1 MADPTQELKDRV
13 SGSCPYCDLSDR
25 HGIAQDYYAQ
35 FVNRLDSMFKW
46 KGLPRTIPEAILER
60 YLKLN
65 GWCGIGQVTKE
76 QITTG
81 SRQLET
87 EPGLYCFFGGLG
99 ATPDEYYR
107 PTQIILANPILGS
120 RSYNI
125 GKDCVWAKNDSLAR
139 GISHILSRYA
149 HLLAENDISIH
160 VAQVTSRI
168 PFVFTAETD
177 NEVDSAKQFIKQAE
191 EGKIGIIKSSAFNNG
206 VTPKPTGSENSGNY
220 LKALIELHQYLKA
233 QWYNDLGIGAQ
244 FNMKRER
251 VNVAE
256 TEANSPSLLPLVD
269 EMLNFRKKICEE
281 VKQMFPDQNWEVEL
295 NSAWKLENLSQELK
309 VESLKEDS
317 SHLESKEDD
326 GDDV

>member
-1 MADPTQELKDRV
+1 MSDNDTAIGLV
-13 SGSCPYCDLSDR
+13 SGTCPYCDLSDR
-25 HGIAQDYYAQ
+25 HAIAQDYYAQ

-46 KGLPRTIPEAILER
+46 KGLPRTIPENVLER

-65 GWCGIGQVTKE
+65 GWCGIGEVPAT
-76 QITTG
+76 QIN
-81 SRQLET
+81 SSQLEI

-107 PTQIILANPILGS
+107 PTEIILANPILGS
-120 RSYNI
+120 RSYKI

-139 GISHILSRYA
+139 GISHILSRYS

-177 NEVDSAKQFIKQAE
+177 SEIESAKLFVKQAE
-191 EGKIGIIKSSAFNNG
+191 EGKIGIVKSSAFNNG
-206 VTPKPTGSENSGNY
+206 VTPRPTGSETSGNY

-251 VNVAE
+251 VNTAE

-269 EMLNFRKKICEE
+269 EMLKFRKKICKDVNE
-281 VKQMFPDQNWEVEL
+281 MFPGQSWSVEL
-295 NSAWKLENLSQELK
+295 DSAWVLENLSQELE
-309 VESLKEDS
+309 VEAMKPDNSSSLEKDGEI
-317 SHLESKEDD
+317 DD
-326 GDDV
+326 LQ